1 MSSSSEFSDRRF
13 VAGTI
18 VGLRSFSTDTLGRLT
33 GIVVPQVWTPGE
45 NVAECRYEMV
55 HGPLH
60 PFTSLLSRYMGGAA
74 SPLCTCRMCQ
84 AGFGA
89 LHGAPPASPLSA
101 DPVDLTTAEKAPHDV
116 GSLTCECGFYAYF
129 DGGDDYHSK
138 ASMAVTGIVEGYG
151 HVVAGVRGFRAEK
164 ARVLA
169 LIKPKRDVL
178 VGQRLW
184 EQVAHNYVDVP
195 TFKTVNQALAEHPL
209 SDPIVTPESTDDF
222 WTRSAS

>member
-1 MSSSSEFSDRRF
+1 MSSPSEFSDRRF

-33 GIVVPQVWTPGE
+33 GVVVPQVWTPGE
-45 NVAECRYEMV
+45 NVAECRYEQV
-55 HGPLH
+55 HGRLHSSLFMSSYTGGVVPL
-60 PFTSLLSRYMGGAA
+60 P
-74 SPLCTCRMCQ
+74 CTCRTCQ
-84 AGFGA
+84 LGFSSIYGM
-89 LHGAPPASPLSA
+89 PPASILSA
-101 DPVDLTTAEKAPHDV
+101 DPADLTTAKKAPHDV
-116 GSLTCECGFYAYF
+116 GSLACECGFYAYF

-195 TFKTVNQALAEHPL
+195 AFKTVNQALAEHPL